1 MEILDKPSYEK
12 YEALRNKKGYINI
25 EVARKTGIPLCSF
38 SNWKAGRRAFKAD
51 KILKIAKLFDV
62 EMEYFYTN

>member
-1 MEILDKPSYEK
+1 MEIKPSYEK
-12 YEALRNKKGYINI
+12 YEALRNEKGYTNNTD
-25 EVARKTGIPLCSF
+25 VSKKTGIPLCSF
-38 SNWKAGRRAFKAD
+38 SSWKAGKRNIKAD

>member
-1 MEILDKPSYEK
+1 MEFLAKPSYRK
-12 YEALRNKKGYINI
+12 YETLRNEKGYIDSA
-25 EVARKTGIPLCSF
+25 VSKKTGIPLCSF